1 MKEIDQIRS
10 AAPASLTTARFMTHK
25 SVQSV
30 SMAARVNLA
39 AKDDDSHAN
48 LGWHRGFNGFLSHP
62 IGKGDKS
69 VEVALIPGLFELAV
83 YRGADRLACMALQ
96 GVAVRDA
103 DAWLDAELEKLALK
117 PVSGQSPSYEMPPE
131 TDAIETYSTDGQ
143 AETFAALSAWFS
155 LSAAILSEFAGR
167 NSDLSPGP
175 VRCWAHHYDLATE
188 VNFDGA
194 GAEQSTTVGVGFSPG
209 DEHYGEP
216 YFYISPWSEIDTKD
230 LPAPPV
236 TGHWHTDEFVGIVAT
251 ATEALS
257 LADMR
262 RDLPAFVESGFR
274 ICRDKLGV

>member
-10 AAPASLTTARFMTHK
+10 VAPAALTAARFMTHK
-25 SVQSV
+25 SVQLV
-30 SMAARVNLA
+30 SMAARVNLD

-48 LGWHRGFNGFLSHP
+48 LGWHRGFNGFLSRP
-62 IGKGDKS
+62 IGKGEKS
-69 VEVALIPGLFELAV
+69 VEVALIPDHFELAI
-83 YRGADRLACMALQ
+83 YRGADRLVSLALE
-96 GVAVRDA
+96 GVAVGDA

-117 PVSGQSPSYEMPPE
+117 PIAGQLPSYEMPTE
-131 TDAIETYSTDGQ
+131 TDAIAAYSKEGQ
-143 AETFAALSAWFS
+143 ADNFAALSAWFS

-167 NSDLSPGP
+167 NAALSPGP

-188 VNFDGA
+188 VTFDGA
-194 GAEQSTTVGVGFSPG
+194 SAESTTTIGVGFSPG
-209 DEHYGEP
+209 DEQYGEP
-216 YFYISPWSEIDTKD
+216 YYYVSPWSEIDVKE

-236 TGHWHTDEFVGIVAT
+236 TGHWHTDGFVGIVAS

-262 RDLPAFVESGFR
+262 RELPAFIEGGFR